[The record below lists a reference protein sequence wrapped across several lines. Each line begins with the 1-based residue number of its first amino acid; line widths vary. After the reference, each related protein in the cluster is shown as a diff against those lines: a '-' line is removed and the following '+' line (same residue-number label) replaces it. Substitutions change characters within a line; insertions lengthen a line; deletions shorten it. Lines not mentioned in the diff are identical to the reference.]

1 MKEDQYST
9 EIYHNAEGADLSGLA
24 RRFTPL
30 SYEKADAILQNVLRA
45 CGYEE
50 AHIKKCCTAL

>member
-1 MKEDQYST
+1 MKEDRCCT
-9 EIYHNAEGADLSGLA
+9 EMQNAERADFSSLTRG
-24 RRFTPL
+24 FTSL

-50 AHIKKCCTAL
+50 AHIKKCYAGL